1 MKKPLY
7 TSLLALLII
16 SLLLLPITCA
26 QRDRHTVGFPEQKEG
41 SFDLLENLLR
51 SFKNKTALSELEV
64 SGEASL
70 NLSEVEQLLRDPTLP
85 LSPFDRYQLRDFS
98 NISVYE
104 AISRIRNEDLRE
116 LLEKL
121 YGLNRTLTTD
131 EVLLVL
137 NYLRSL
143 RVQGTLTPSDE
154 LLALKALMDLAGSGD
169 ESLHTS
175 LLYAMLEVIKSLKAR
190 RDLES
195 LGPLPNLL
203 PFQPEGY
210 LSRGS
215 SAHTR
220 PRIIGKLPLPTSP
233 GFPVFPHVS
242 LDQLVP
248 YLGVVMIATTLFTL
262 LRHLKPPSLEVFGRL
277 LNRVKVGL
285 MKRQIRSDQALAGIS
300 DPYLK
305 AYWSSV
311 KLMELM
317 TGVRRSLS
325 TTHREFFVQVKSLLR
340 EDLARLFKEVTMR
353 YELYRYAGVR
363 EAGPSIEGYYREMV
377 RRAESKPSA

>member
-26 QRDRHTVGFPEQKEG
+26 QRDRHTLGFPEQKEG

-70 NLSEVEQLLRDPTLP
+70 NLSEIEQLLRDPTLS

-104 AISRIRNEDLRE
+104 AISRIQNEDLRE

-154 LLALKALMDLAGSGD
+154 LLALKALIDLAGSD
-169 ESLHTS
+169 NTSLHTS

-210 LSRGS
+210 LSQGL
-215 SAHTR
+215 SAYTR
-220 PRIIGKLPLPTSP
+220 PGIIGKLPLPTFPGSP
-233 GFPVFPHVS
+233 IFPHVS

-248 YLGVVMIATTLFTL
+248 YLGVIMIVATLFTL
-262 LRHLKPPSLEVFGRL
+262 LRYLKPPSLEVFGRL
-277 LNRVKVGL
+277 LNRVKMGL

-317 TGVRRSLS
+317 TGVKRSLS
-325 TTHREFFVQVKSLLR
+325 ITHREFFVQIRSLLR
-340 EDLARLFKEVTMR
+340 EDLARLFKEVTMG

-377 RRAESKPSA
+377 RRAESEPSA